1 MAKKKT
7 TKTRAKRRSLEEL
20 YEEIGPVATFVR
32 KRRKELGYT
41 QAQLAHRCGLS
52 TKFVKELELGK
63 QTVKLKTVN
72 QALAFF
78 GFELAPQELRRV
90 REVT

>member
-1 MAKKKT
+1 MARKKT
-7 TKTRAKRRSLEEL
+7 SSRSKRRSLDEL
-20 YEEIGPVATFVR
+20 YPEIGPIATFVR

-41 QAQLAHRCGLS
+41 QAELAQRCGLS
-52 TKFVKELELGK
+52 ARFVKELELGK

-78 GFELAPQELRRV
+78 GFELAPRELRRAK
-90 REVT
+90 EVT